1 MVYTVGEMARLL
13 DVPASTLRYYDK
25 EGLLPFVERSSG
37 GIRMFQES
45 DVEWLRVIACLK
57 NAGMSIKDIRTYIE
71 LAMQGDSTIDARLAL
86 FQKQRKALL
95 AQMAQLQQTLGT
107 LDYKCWYYE
116 TAKAA
121 GSVQVPEQMPLEE
134 IPPQFRSVRR
144 HLQEVE
150 AILEEMPK
158 AI

>member
-1 MVYTVGEMARLL
+1 M
-13 DVPASTLRYYDK
+13 
-25 EGLLPFVERSSG
+25 RSSG

-57 NAGMSIKDIRTYIE
+57 SAGMSIKDIRTYIE
-71 LAMQGDSTIDARLAL
+71 LAMQGDGTIDARLAL
-86 FQKQRKALL
+86 FQKQREALL
-95 AQMAQLQQTLGT
+95 ALLAQLQQTLAT

-121 GSVQVPEQMPLEE
+121 GSIEAPKQMPLEE
-134 IPPQFRSVRR
+134 IPPRFYSVRQ
-144 HLQEVE
+144 HLQDVPKQLP
-150 AILEEMPK
+150 AEMPK